1 MSRFHPKQAVQRI
14 AAQPTGSH
22 TTDMHRNTEHRT
34 HHNRH
39 QSQEKDMS
47 VLRQFDKK
55 ELTARQKAAEADF
68 RTRVNGVSAASA
80 MEVGRY
86 NTGALLV
93 KGAIE
98 PVLCTSIYAV
108 LPTFVEKQGQGYT
121 LHESLDIAAI
131 GPLAF
136 EFFMVRPE
144 AEVRKDL
151 ADVYEQV
158 ERDYRAEIDSYNA
171 AILQREIDSQVER
184 EIRLE
189 QKQQADAAQARRDR
203 ITQEV
208 RQALGAK

>member
-1 MSRFHPKQAVQRI
+1 M
-14 AAQPTGSH
+14 G
-22 TTDMHRNTEHRT
+22 
-34 HHNRH
+34 
-39 QSQEKDMS
+39 
-47 VLRQFDKK
+47 VLRKFDQK
-55 ELTARQKAAEADF
+55 ELVARQKAAEAHF
-68 RTRVNGVSAASA
+68 RTRVNGVSAATA
-80 MEVGRY
+80 MEVGRF

-98 PVLCTSIYAV
+98 PILCTSIYSV

-121 LHESLDIAAI
+121 LHESLDIAAV

-144 AEVRKDL
+144 ADIRKDL
-151 ADVYEQV
+151 AEVYQQV
-158 ERDYRAEIDSYNA
+158 EQDYRAEIDSFNT

-189 QKQQADAAQARRDR
+189 QKQKADAEQARLDR

-208 RQALGAK
+208 RDALGAQ